1 MPVREQQIEKLAFPI
16 EGADKC
22 PTCGCEERIGQQ
34 ILNQLKLE
42 RKLQMFAYPKGLVI
56 KVPLLQ
62 AVVGPLVI
70 KPEIPVIEIT
80 FDVCKECKT
89 LYCRKFDLT
98 YMPYKF
104 EASERR

>member
-1 MPVREQQIEKLAFPI
+1 MEQQIEKLTFPI

-42 RKLQMFAYPKGLVI
+42 GKLQKDAYPKGLLI

-62 AVVGPLVI
+62 SILAPLAI
-70 KPEIPVIEIT
+70 KPEIPVMEIT
-80 FDVCKECKT
+80 FDVCKKCKT
-89 LYCRKFDLT
+89 FYGTLIDLT
-98 YMPYKF
+98 AMPYEVRQGAKP
-104 EASERR
+104 